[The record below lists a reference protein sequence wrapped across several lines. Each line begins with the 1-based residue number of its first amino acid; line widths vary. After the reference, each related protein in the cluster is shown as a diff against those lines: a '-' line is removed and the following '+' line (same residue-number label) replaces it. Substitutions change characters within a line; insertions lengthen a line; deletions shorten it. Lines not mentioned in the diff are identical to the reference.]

1 MPLSY
6 RLQSIANTIKNPYH
20 HIWDTCCDH
29 GYLGMSLLS
38 TCPSS
43 TIHFVDISAHI
54 MKGVENGLST
64 QADSQQLPYK
74 NWQCHT
80 ISVNDL
86 PLDQYQGRHLVII
99 AGVGGDLAAEFIQ
112 QLTARFGD
120 VALEFIICPV
130 HHTFT
135 LRQQLI
141 ALNYSL
147 IDESLISENKRFYEI
162 IHVTRNKRQGV
173 AISPIGDKLW
183 HRAEQCE
190 KARYLIR
197 LITHYQNVSR
207 NNQDALVALHAY
219 QALANKLKCD

>member
-6 RLQSIANTIKNPYH
+6 RLQSIANKIKNPYH

-29 GYLGMSLLS
+29 GYLGMALLS
-38 TCPSS
+38 SNPSS

-54 MKGVENGLST
+54 MKGVKNGLST

-74 NWQCHT
+74 NWHCHT
-80 ISVNDL
+80 MSVNDL
-86 PLDQYQGRHLVII
+86 PLDQYPGRHLIII

-112 QLTARFGD
+112 QLTARFSN

-141 ALNYSL
+141 ALNYTL

-162 IHVTRNKRQGV
+162 LHVTRNKNQGI

-183 HRAEQCE
+183 HSTKQCE
-190 KARYLIR
+190 KSQYLNR
-197 LITHYQNVSR
+197 LITHYQKVSR
-207 NNQDALVALHAY
+207 NSSDALRALYAY
-219 QALANKLKCD
+219 QALANKLKCN

>member
-38 TCPSS
+38 TYPSS

-64 QADSQQLPYK
+64 QAHSQQLPYK

-86 PLDQYQGRHLVII
+86 PLDQYQGCHLIII

-120 VALEFIICPV
+120 LALEFIICPV

-141 ALNYSL
+141 ALDYTL
-147 IDESLISENKRFYEI
+147 IDESLISENKRFYELIYVSFSGEREISKTGELMWDLEDAEHLEYLNKTI
-162 IHVTRNKRQGV
+162 IHFEK
-173 AISPIGDKLW
+173 
-183 HRAEQCE
+183 
-190 KARYLIR
+190 KARVDPGR
-197 LITHYQNVSR
+197 YQGIL
-207 NNQDALVALHAY
+207 DDYKKLV
-219 QALANKLKCD
+219 